1 MNKILKNIL
10 IFSVYLTGIIVS
22 ILLQEDIP
30 LFSFCGSVFAFLIV
44 IRIIYQRASK
54 PEGIWGGRFKWKYE
68 KEGKLH
74 EYKRLIKKIED
85 ILRII
90 ASVSIFL
97 GIIHYVILLYA

>member
-1 MNKILKNIL
+1 MNKILRNIL
-10 IFSVYLTGIIVS
+10 IFSVYLTGIIVMY
-22 ILLQEDIP
+22 LLQDKTP
-30 LFSFCGSVFAFLIV
+30 AFTLSGGTFIGLIT
-44 IRIIYQRASK
+44 IRLIYLRASK

-90 ASVSIFL
+90 ASASIFL